1 MKYTPLSLIGARA
14 GFVAAALV
22 LSAPAA
28 HAQEKVRM
36 LLDWAFQGPSAVFV
50 NAVDKGYFAA
60 EGLDVS
66 IDRGYGSADA
76 VTKLA
81 SGTYDIAF
89 GDINSMM
96 EFNTKNPDKTQMV
109 GIFMMYDRAPLAVV
123 TLDSA
128 IKTPKDL
135 EGKKMVTSPGAADL
149 RLFPLFARLAG
160 VDQGKISFVN
170 VKPPLREPMLLKGEA
185 EASTAFYFTSYMS
198 LKALG
203 LDMNK
208 MKAFMYADYGIK
220 IYGNSL
226 MTSVDY
232 AKAKPETVKKFNRAI
247 AKSMKDVIAAPEA
260 SIASVKKRDGTIIDA
275 IEAERLIIVNKES
288 VLTPF
293 VKENGFGTI
302 DKVRMELAI
311 EQVAEALEMPRKPKV
326 DEVFNDSFLPPREQR
341 LVN

>member
-1 MKYTPLSLIGARA
+1 MSRIPSFWRTRTAL
-14 GFVAAALV
+14 VAAMLA

-50 NAVDKGYFAA
+50 NAVDKGYFTA

-66 IDRGYGSADA
+66 IDRGFGSADA

-81 SGTYDIAF
+81 SGSYDIAF

-96 EFNTKNPDKTQMV
+96 EFNTKNADKPQMI

-123 TLDSA
+123 TLDAA

-135 EGKKMVTSPGAADL
+135 EGKKLVTSPGAADL
-149 RLFPLFARLAG
+149 RLFPLFARLTG
-160 VDQGKISFVN
+160 IDQSKISFVN
-170 VKPPLREPMLLKGEA
+170 VRPPLREPMLLKGEA

-203 LDMNK
+203 QDMSK
-208 MKAFMYADYGIK
+208 LKAFMYADYGIK

-226 MTSVDY
+226 MTSVEY
-232 AKAKPETVKKFNRAI
+232 AKAKPEVVTKFNKAI
-247 AKSMKDVIAAPEA
+247 ARSMIDVIKEPEA
-260 SIASVKKRDGTIIDA
+260 AMASVKKRDGTIVEA
-275 IEAERLIIVNKES
+275 IEAERLVIVNKES
-288 VLTPF
+288 VLTPY
-293 VKENGFGTI
+293 VKENGFGGI
-302 DKVRMELAI
+302 DKARMAQAI
-311 EQVAEALEMPRKPKV
+311 EQVAEALEMPRKPNV
-326 DEVFNDSFLPPREQR
+326 DEVFTDRFLPPREQR
-341 LVN
+341 MVK